1 MGMFSWLTDPINH
14 AFGGHAGEN
23 IGDPAGKADATAAA
37 ALATQQAAL
46 KAQQDAVALAAAASV
61 PASDSESA
69 VAASENQKRKL
80 QQGSSFGIGMQTAL
94 GAPPVGFRLLSG
106 Q

>member
-1 MGMFSWLTDPINH
+1 MGLFSWLTDPINH

-23 IGDPAGKADATAAA
+23 IGDPAGTAQAE

-46 KAQQDAVALAAAASV
+46 KAQQDAVALAAAAAQ

-69 VAASENQKRKL
+69 VVAAENQKRKL
-80 QQGSSFGIGMQTAL
+80 LQGSSFGIGLQTAL
-94 GAPPVGFRLLSG
+94 GAPPVGFRTLSG